1 MLRHFQNRPPHQQGI
16 AWRRPEENHT
26 KTVDRGKTTGK
37 PWENHKTIA
46 KPWENDDSTK
56 KENEDFCM
64 DLKLIY
70 DSYTMLQVGCEHRI
84 CSFLTKPPHPKK
96 NMKSSPSRPAGIMFL
111 MGCTCVAISCIH
123 LIPLVSHLLIVNQ
136 STFMEDLSH
145 IHDLHPFFIAK
156 SSTYSWKNQGSPTLI
171 AQKILTGS
179 IS

>member
-1 MLRHFQNRPPHQQGI
+1 MATTPHLVAEKPLLERTGSAPMLRHFQNRPPHQQGI

-70 DSYTMLQVGCEHRI
+70 DSYTML
-84 CSFLTKPPHPKK
+84 
-96 NMKSSPSRPAGIMFL
+96 
-111 MGCTCVAISCIH
+111 
-123 LIPLVSHLLIVNQ
+123 
-136 STFMEDLSH
+136 
-145 IHDLHPFFIAK
+145 
-156 SSTYSWKNQGSPTLI
+156 
-171 AQKILTGS
+171 
-179 IS
+179 